1 MTEQFFLMSRHVA
14 PVKVSSFCLRS
25 QRVEKMGEMFFCLI
39 NVKLR
44 NTPVE
49 ANVRKGWL
57 LTLSFIV
64 NFL

>member
-1 MTEQFFLMSRHVA
+1 MTEQFFFMSRHVA

-44 NTPVE
+44 NTPPVE

-57 LTLSFIV
+57 LTLSFV